1 MARDAWKNVN
11 DGWKIANKEWNRVSK
26 YFPQLSADDVDAI
39 ADQIGELSVD
49 EVASAIEGLFSQLEA
64 DEVDAIVDQI
74 EVLAQT
80 TDLTSAAVNALAH
93 WYGQ

>member
-1 MARDAWKNVN
+1 M
-11 DGWKIANKEWNRVSK
+11 
-26 YFPQLSADDVDAI
+26 FPQLSADDVDAI

-64 DEVDAIVDQI
+64 DDVEAIADEI

-80 TDLTSAAVNALAH
+80 TDLTDAAITALAR